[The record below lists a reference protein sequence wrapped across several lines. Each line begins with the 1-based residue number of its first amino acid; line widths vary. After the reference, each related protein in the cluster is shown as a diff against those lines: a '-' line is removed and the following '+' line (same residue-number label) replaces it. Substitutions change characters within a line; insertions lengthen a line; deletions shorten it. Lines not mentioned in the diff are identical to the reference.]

1 MKKILWISGL
11 CLLASTALAGI
22 DREIL
27 MVTTSGTATG
37 MVTATNTTIRGWI
50 DTIQFDVVTSGATGT
65 LSLVAVSE
73 LSTVA
78 DVTLATKTDCAAD
91 LTIIPRF
98 DATTTGGTA
107 YTNNPAYP
115 GQRFM
120 AVGET
125 LKFSVVDASATNKVF
140 KCIIKYEK

>member
-1 MKKILWISGL
+1 MKRLIYIACIS
-11 CLLASTALAGI
+11 LLTLTAKAGI
-22 DREIL
+22 YREIL
-27 MVTTSGTATG
+27 TVTTTGTATG

-50 DTIQFDVVTSGATGT
+50 DTVQFDVVTSGSTGT

-73 LSTVA
+73 LSSVS
-78 DVTLATKTDCAAD
+78 DVTLGTKTDCAAD
-91 LTIIPRF
+91 LLIRPRF
-98 DATTTGGTA
+98 DATTTGGTS

-125 LKFSVVDASATNKVF
+125 FKFSVVDANATNKVF
-140 KCIIKYEK
+140 KCIIKFEK